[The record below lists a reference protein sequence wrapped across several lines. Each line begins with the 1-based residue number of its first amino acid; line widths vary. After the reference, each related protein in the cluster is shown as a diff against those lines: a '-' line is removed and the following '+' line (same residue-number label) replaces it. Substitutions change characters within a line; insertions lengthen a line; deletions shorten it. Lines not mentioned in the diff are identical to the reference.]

1 MVDLVNQAKV
11 VATSKNTYSD
21 LDLFLTPH
29 PVTGD
34 ITLKTDVEAVK
45 RSVRNIVLTNYYER
59 PFKPNLGT
67 NIRSSLFELDNDRTK
82 HILYDRIV
90 NAIETLEPRV
100 YNVKLQ
106 FSNKNDN
113 HLHVSVTYTIRNSSL
128 TNSFEVK
135 IKRTR

>member
-11 VATSKNTYSD
+11 VATGKSLYSD

-34 ITLKTDVEAVK
+34 ITLKTDTEAVK
-45 RSVRNIVLTNYYER
+45 RSVRNIVLTNFYER

-67 NIRSSLFELDNDRTK
+67 NIRASLFELDNDRVR

-106 FSNKNDN
+106 FSNQSDN